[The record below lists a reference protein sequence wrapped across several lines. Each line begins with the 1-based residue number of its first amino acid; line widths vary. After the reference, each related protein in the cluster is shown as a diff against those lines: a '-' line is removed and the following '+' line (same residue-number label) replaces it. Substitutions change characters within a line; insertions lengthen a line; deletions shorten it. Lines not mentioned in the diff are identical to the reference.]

1 MILLLSLWLVAPPD
15 MLSEQAV
22 QHAGERRYEEAARLW
37 TQALQASPAHF
48 PSLFNFG
55 VMEFRR
61 ERYPE
66 AAALLQRAA
75 RVQPR
80 DFNTRYM
87 LGSALLRAGVR
98 EEALRQWRAALD
110 LQPDNARLMQVM
122 SVEYNN
128 GLYFAEAC
136 EVGQRS
142 ARLSGAPEQ
151 AYLIAIKACIDA
163 QSPDAFALAQEA
175 ASRFPNSA
183 RANFELGFQLQRN
196 GRREEA
202 LPYLEKSIQLD
213 ANYEEPLFFLGD
225 LLLLDDRPAEAA
237 SLFRRALGIRP
248 DYMPACISLGKA
260 LLSQQQPREAVREL
274 GRCVEAKPDHPQPH
288 LLLSQAWYRLGDEA
302 RAREEKEL
310 SLRLRRQNPAL
321 MEAPQARVFPASRKV
336 SVSPVNKSPR

>member
-1 MILLLSLWLVAPPD
+1 MILLLSLWLAAPPD
-15 MLSEQAV
+15 VLSEQAV
-22 QHAGERRYEEAARLW
+22 QLAGQRRYEEAAGLW
-37 TQALQASPAHF
+37 TQALQASPGHF

-61 ERYPE
+61 ERFPE
-66 AAALLQRAA
+66 AAALLERAA

-87 LGSALLRAGVR
+87 LGTALLRTGAR
-98 EEALRQWRAALD
+98 EEALRQWRAALAI
-110 LQPDNARLMQVM
+110 QPDNARLMQVM

-142 ARLSGAPEQ
+142 ARLPGALEQ

-163 QSPDAFALAQEA
+163 QSPGAFALASEA
-175 ASRFPNSA
+175 VQRFPSSA

-196 GRREEA
+196 GRRDEA
-202 LPYLEKSIQLD
+202 LPYLEKAIQLD
-213 ANYEEPLFFLGD
+213 AAYEEPLFFLGD

-237 SLFRRALGIRP
+237 ALFRRALLIRP

-260 LLSQQQPREAVREL
+260 LLAQRQPEEAVRAL

-288 LLLSQAWYRLGDEA
+288 LLLSQAWYRLGDEG
-302 RAREEKEL
+302 RAREEKDL
-310 SLRLRRQNPAL
+310 SLRLRRENPSL
-321 MEAPQARVFPASRKV
+321 MEAPQARVFPSAQKV
-336 SVSPVNKSPR
+336 SRSPVNKSPR